1 MPYPQIH
8 FNTHNHFPLIYIPQP
23 SFFVPF
29 SSSLPISALRFFSS
43 PGSRATVPHNP
54 IVLIT
59 FAPRMKTLITTSMI
73 LLLCACNSGEN
84 KSTKDLSTA
93 PMAKKIPYNLTEHG
107 DTRVDNYYW
116 MRLSDE
122 QKNAPENTRDQQ
134 TKDVLD
140 YLNAENDYTKKLM
153 AHTEDFQKKLFEE
166 MKGRIKEDDQSVPV
180 KDNGYWYYTRFES
193 GKDYAFNCR
202 KKDSMETGTEEI
214 LINGPEMAAGHD
226 YWALGGL
233 DVSDNN
239 ELLCYSEDVISRRI
253 YTASFKEIATG
264 KILDDKLEGLAGSP
278 VWAGDNKTV
287 FYVKKDPTTLREF
300 QIWRHTLGT
309 PQDDDVLVYEEKD
322 EEFHCFVS
330 RTKSKKYLVIGT
342 AQTLSTEY
350 RVLESNNPSG
360 EFRVIQPRE
369 RDHEYGIDHYNDKF
383 YISTNWQAK
392 NFRLMECPENATT
405 KENWKEVIAHRDDV
419 LLEGIEIFRDFLVV
433 DERKNGLTQL
443 RIIKW
448 SDRSEHYME
457 FQDPAYAAGVG
468 ANPDFNTDILR
479 FGYSSMTTP
488 ASTYDYNMVT
498 REKKLMKQQE
508 VVGGHNPEDYKSE
521 RLYATAKDG
530 TKVPV
535 SLVYKKGT
543 PLDGSAPMLLYAYG
557 SYGATMDAGFSST
570 RLSLLDRGF
579 IYAIAHI
586 RGGQEMG
593 RSWYEDGKLLKK
605 KNTFTD
611 FIDCADFLI
620 AQKYTSSK
628 KLFAMGG
635 SAGGLLMGAVTNMR
649 PDLWRGVVSAVPFVD
664 VVTTMLDETIPLTTF
679 EFDEWGNPKNKEY
692 YDYMKSYSPYD
703 NIEAKNYPNI
713 LVTTG
718 YWDSQVQ
725 YWEPAKYVAKLR
737 EMKTDNNLL
746 LFWCNMDAGHGGKS
760 GRFEALKE
768 VALEYAF
775 MFDLAGIKK

>member
-1 MPYPQIH
+1 
-8 FNTHNHFPLIYIPQP
+8 
-23 SFFVPF
+23 
-29 SSSLPISALRFFSS
+29 
-43 PGSRATVPHNP
+43 
-54 IVLIT
+54 
-59 FAPRMKTLITTSMI
+59 
-73 LLLCACNSGEN
+73 
-84 KSTKDLSTA
+84 
-93 PMAKKIPYNLTEHG
+93 
-107 DTRVDNYYW
+107 

-122 QKNAPENTRDQQ
+122 QKNAPENARDQQ

-140 YLNAENDYTKKLM
+140 YLNAENAYTKTVM
-153 AHTEDFQKKLFEE
+153 AHTEEFQKNLFEE

-202 KKDSMETGTEEI
+202 KKESMETGIEEI

-233 DVSDNN
+233 DVSDDNK
-239 ELLCYSEDVISRRI
+239 LLCYSEDIISRRI

-264 KILDDKLEGLAGSP
+264 QILDDRLEGLAGSP

-287 FYVKKDPTTLREF
+287 FYVKKDPATLREF
-300 QIWRHTLGT
+300 QIWRHELGT
-309 PQDDDVLVYEEKD
+309 SQEKDVLVFEEKD

-350 RVLESNNPSG
+350 RVLESANPSG

-392 NFRLMECPENATT
+392 NFRLMECAENATT

-419 LLEGIEIFRDFLVV
+419 LLEGIEIFRDYLVV

-448 SDRSEHYME
+448 SDRSEYYMD
-457 FQDPAYAAGVG
+457 FQDPAYDAGVG
-468 ANPDFNTDILR
+468 ANPDFNTDVLR
-479 FGYSSMTTP
+479 YGYSSMTTP
-488 ASTYDYNMVT
+488 ASTYDYNMAT
-498 REKKLMKQQE
+498 RERKLMKQQE
-508 VVGGHNPEDYKSE
+508 VVGGHQPENYQSE
-521 RLYATAKDG
+521 RVYATAKDG

-543 PLDGSAPMLLYAYG
+543 KLDGSAPTLLYAYG

-570 RLSLLDRGF
+570 RLTLLDRGF

-593 RSWYEDGKLLKK
+593 RHWYEDGKLLKK

-611 FIDCADFLI
+611 FIDCADYLI
-620 AQKYTSSK
+620 AQKYTSNE

-635 SAGGLLMGAVTNMR
+635 SAGGLLMGAITNMR

-664 VVTTMLDETIPLTTF
+664 VITTMLDETIPLTTF

-713 LVTTG
+713 LVTSG

-725 YWEPAKYVAKLR
+725 YWEPAKYVAKMR
-737 EMKTDNNLL
+737 EMKTDKNLL

-775 MFDLAGIKK
+775 MFDLVGIKK

>member
-1 MPYPQIH
+1 
-8 FNTHNHFPLIYIPQP
+8 
-23 SFFVPF
+23 
-29 SSSLPISALRFFSS
+29 
-43 PGSRATVPHNP
+43 
-54 IVLIT
+54 
-59 FAPRMKTLITTSMI
+59 
-73 LLLCACNSGEN
+73 
-84 KSTKDLSTA
+84 
-93 PMAKKIPYNLTEHG
+93 MAKKIPYNLTEHG

-122 QKNAPENTRDQQ
+122 QKNAAAESRDQQ

-140 YLNAENDYTKKLM
+140 YLNAENDYTKKVL
-153 AHTEDFQKKLFEE
+153 AHTEEFQKKLFEE

-180 KDNGYWYYTRFES
+180 KDNGYWYYTKFVA
-193 GKDYAFNCR
+193 GKDYAINCR
-202 KKDSMETGTEEI
+202 KKETMENPSEEI
-214 LINGPEMAAGHD
+214 LIDGPAMAAGHD
-226 YWALGGL
+226 YWSLGGI
-233 DVSDNN
+233 DITDDNA
-239 ELLCYSEDVISRRI
+239 LMCFSEDVVSRRI
-253 YTASFKEIATG
+253 YNASFKNLTTG
-264 KILDDKLEGLAGSP
+264 EMLADKLEGLAGSP
-278 VWAGDNKTV
+278 VWAADNKTV

-300 QIWRHTLGT
+300 QIWRHALGT
-309 PQDDDVLVYEEKD
+309 SQEKDVLVFQED
-322 EEFHCFVS
+322 NEEFHCFVS
-330 RTKSKKYLVIGT
+330 RTKSKKYLVIGSH
-342 AQTLSTEY
+342 QTLSNEY
-350 RVLESNNPSG
+350 RVLDASNPNG

-369 RDHEYGIDHYNDKF
+369 RDLEYSIDHYGDKF
-383 YISTNWQAK
+383 YITTNYQAK

-405 KENWKEVIAHRDDV
+405 KENWTEVIAHREDV

-443 RIIKW
+443 RMIKW

-479 FGYSSMTTP
+479 YGYSSMTTP
-488 ASTYDYNMVT
+488 ASTYDYNMIT
-498 REKKLMKQQE
+498 HERTLKKQQE
-508 VVGGHNPEDYKSE
+508 VVGGHNPQDYQSE

-543 PLDGSAPMLLYAYG
+543 KLDGNAPLLLYAYG

-570 RLSLLDRGF
+570 RLSLLNRGF
-579 IYAIAHI
+579 VYAIAHI

-593 RSWYEDGKLLKK
+593 RHWYEDGKLLKK

-611 FIDCADFLI
+611 FIDCADYLV
-620 AQKYTSSK
+620 AQKYTNK
-628 KLFAMGG
+628 EKLFAMGG

-713 LVTTG
+713 LVTSG

-725 YWEPAKYVAKLR
+725 YWEPAKYVAKMR
-737 EMKTDNNLL
+737 EMKTDQNLL

-768 VALEYAF
+768 VALEYVF
-775 MFDLAGIKK
+775 MFDLLGIKE